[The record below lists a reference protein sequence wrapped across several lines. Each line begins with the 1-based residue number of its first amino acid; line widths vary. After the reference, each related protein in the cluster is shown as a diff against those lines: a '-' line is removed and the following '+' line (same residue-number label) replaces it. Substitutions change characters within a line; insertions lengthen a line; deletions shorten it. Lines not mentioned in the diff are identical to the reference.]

1 MKHNQTITFLLLGL
15 FLVTQLLGLVILN
28 EYINYEQTELEGMLV
43 MNALPIGESPDFE
56 QNSSY
61 IPILLMVFLGTAIF
75 FLVIKFKLFIFWK
88 FAFLMASILAISA
101 SIGAFFNQAISII
114 VATIL
119 GVWKI
124 FKSNPIVHNVTE
136 ILIYPGIAVIL
147 IPVFNLTSISIL
159 LVAISIY
166 DAYAVWQSKHMV
178 KMAKAQS
185 KMNLFAGIAI
195 PYIRSEDKKKGKS
208 VVKHTSEIHDKKV
221 PVKTSTA
228 ILGGGDIAFPLMFT
242 GVVMIDFGM
251 KLSLLVSL
259 ATTLS
264 LYILFRLAKK
274 DKYYPAMP
282 FVSAGCFVGLGLV
295 WLVGMF
301 I

>member
-1 MKHNQTITFLLLGL
+1 MKHKNTITFLLLGL

-28 EYINYEQTELEGMLV
+28 EYIDYEQTKLEGELV

-56 QNSSY
+56 QDSSY

-75 FLVIKFKLFIFWK
+75 FLVIKFRLFIFWK
-88 FAFLMASILAISA
+88 FAFLMAAILAMSA
-101 SIGAFFNQAISII
+101 SFGAFFNQLISII

-147 IPVFNLTSISIL
+147 IPVFNLTSVSIL
-159 LVAISIY
+159 LIAIAIY

-185 KMNLFAGIAI
+185 KMKLFAGIAI
-195 PYIRSEDKKKGKS
+195 PYIRSEDKEKSKS
-208 VVKHTSEIHDKKV
+208 VSHTTNLHQSKT

-242 GVVMIDFGM
+242 GVVMIDYGM
-251 KLSLLVSL
+251 KLSLLVPL

-264 LYILFRLAKK
+264 LYILFSLAKK

-295 WLVGMF
+295 WLASF
-301 I
+301 LI

>member
-1 MKHNQTITFLLLGL
+1 
-15 FLVTQLLGLVILN
+15 
-28 EYINYEQTELEGMLV
+28 
-43 MNALPIGESPDFE
+43 
-56 QNSSY
+56 
-61 IPILLMVFLGTAIF
+61 
-75 FLVIKFKLFIFWK
+75 
-88 FAFLMASILAISA
+88 
-101 SIGAFFNQAISII
+101 
-114 VATIL
+114 
-119 GVWKI
+119 
-124 FKSNPIVHNVTE
+124 
-136 ILIYPGIAVIL
+136 
-147 IPVFNLTSISIL
+147 
-159 LVAISIY
+159 
-166 DAYAVWQSKHMV
+166 
-178 KMAKAQS
+178 
-185 KMNLFAGIAI
+185 
-195 PYIRSEDKKKGKS
+195 
-208 VVKHTSEIHDKKV
+208 KKV

>member
-178 KMAKAQS
+178 KMAKAQ
-185 KMNLFAGIAI
+185 
-195 PYIRSEDKKKGKS
+195 
-208 VVKHTSEIHDKKV
+208 
-221 PVKTSTA
+221 
-228 ILGGGDIAFPLMFT
+228 
-242 GVVMIDFGM
+242 
-251 KLSLLVSL
+251 
-259 ATTLS
+259 
-264 LYILFRLAKK
+264 
-274 DKYYPAMP
+274 
-282 FVSAGCFVGLGLV
+282 
-295 WLVGMF
+295 
-301 I
+301 